1 MKDVFELYSFDYEV
15 HRDKRSNNKFSGLEL
30 GDGLGSLSD
39 GVSGELSG
47 EEESDGGLDLSGGEG
62 GLLVV
67 SNKLGGLV
75 GDSVEDIVDERV
87 HDEHGFLGDSS
98 LGVNL
103 LEDLVDVDG
112 EGLGSLGL
120 SLDDDS
126 LSSLSGGVLG

>member
-1 MKDVFELYSFDYEV
+1 MKDGFELYSFDYEV